1 MIAQAAQDFREA
13 GGIVRIIGDNLRS
26 FHPGYE
32 ELQRR
37 DDRTAAF
44 YTDRD
49 SGRWIEMALAAAA
62 RRRCNVAV
70 DGPMRVPEQVAEPLT
85 LSRSHGHATAPTQ
98 LAGTPHLLSP

>member
-49 SGRWIEMALAAAA
+49 SGRWIEMAIAEAP
-62 RRRCNVAV
+62 RWRCNVVFA
-70 DGPMRVPEQVAEPLT
+70 GTMRVPDIVAETLT
-85 LSRSHGHATAPTQ
+85 PSRRTDYSNEERKSVAT
-98 LAGTPHLLSP
+98 